1 MSPAL
6 PPRDLYI
13 GEGFE
18 GPGVNAAHINILLG
32 PRSGPAGQAF
42 ATAIATPSTG
52 HCPFMVIAAP
62 NVPVKPMTLYVN
74 KAAIGGE
81 LHAAATWGASQAG
94 IARAVLEALL
104 DGTLPPEAEDGW
116 AIVTANWVNPACD
129 NLDAVHDNNLR
140 ACRTA
145 IRAAMQGRPLRA
157 DLAGAIERISNP
169 FYTPAPFTPA
179 KR

>member
-1 MSPAL
+1 MNQL
-6 PPRDLYI
+6 DLYI

-18 GPGVNAAHINILLG
+18 GPGVNAAHINLLIG

-42 ATAIATPSTG
+42 ANSLASPSQG
-52 HCPFMVIAAP
+52 HCPFMVIAQP

-74 KAAIGGE
+74 KAQISGD
-81 LHAAATWGASQAG
+81 LHANATWGASQAG
-94 IARAVLEALL
+94 IAKAILEALL

-129 NLDAVHDNNLR
+129 DLDAVYRNNYS

-145 IRAAMQGRPLRA
+145 LKAA
-157 DLAGAIERISNP
+157 LAGLPSRAQLADVVNAIGNP
-169 FYTPAPFTPA
+169 FYTPGA
-179 KR
+179 